1 MTAAKIAEILKEKS
15 NFAITFHVMPDGD
28 SVGSSLAL
36 YNVLKRS
43 NKNVDVFS
51 SDKVPDVFSYL
62 PGYDSIKD
70 CSLIGKNAYDALII
84 IDSGDYERIGKCA
97 DIKANITVN
106 IDHHA
111 TNDLY
116 ADINFVDMNS
126 AAAGELIYQIIK
138 LMEPEIQ
145 KDEAACL
152 YTAILTDT
160 GGFRY
165 SNTTPLTHLIA
176 GKLIS
181 TGIAF
186 SGIHDIIY
194 RNFEYD
200 SIKLLGKVLESIELH
215 CRGRIAFMKLLK
227 SDIGNIDISNI
238 STTDF
243 INYGRDIK
251 SVECAAFIKETGA
264 GEFKVSLRSKNYV
277 DVKSVCEKF
286 GGGGHIRA
294 AGCTI
299 KGNFENAKKSILDE
313 LAKALKE

>member
-215 CRGRIAFMKLLK
+215 YRGRIAFMKLLK